1 MKVSEEI
8 IEVNV
13 KNILNISVDVASK
26 KLDFYFEVQ
35 NSHTRKTYR
44 EVVANRSVAIS
55 DFLMEC
61 HSLAL
66 SFGFDNIRIV
76 CEPTGPYAIN
86 LLSVSLSHNYLTAFV
101 NPEAVSK
108 SKVIETNSS
117 GKTDLIDAKVIFR
130 LAQQDRVLIHRTYS
144 KEYAQLRE
152 FGKHYEDIENDYTR
166 ARCYISN
173 FLQLLWPDYSLKID
187 NIYSKAGR
195 VLFGVYGLNPW
206 LIIKR
211 GKSHFFKTMRAKAK
225 GVRNSTLEKTW
236 SDAEAT
242 CKHNSSDLASTYQ
255 ETLAYHYQSYLHC
268 EDRKTWLQNK
278 MKQILAVIRQSDENI
293 PKARKNFVSEFNIA
307 RLLGET
313 GPIAD
318 FKNYNQLQSYIGMNL
333 RERQSGTYKGK
344 TRLTKKGRPLAR
356 KILSQIVLAL
366 TQESRLYGQAYHD
379 IKTKTGKPG
388 TLLMTN
394 FMRKFLKSFRGI
406 YFSKQEF
413 NEIRLFMDLSNYNKC
428 FNAA

>member
-8 IEVNV
+8 IEVNA
-13 KNILNISVDVASK
+13 KNILNIAVDVASK
-26 KLDFYFEVQ
+26 KLDFYFEVTS
-35 NSHTRKTYR
+35 SHTRKSYR
-44 EVVANRSVAIS
+44 EVIMNRSAAIS
-55 DFLMEC
+55 DFLKEC
-61 HSLAL
+61 HRLAL

-86 LLSVSLSHNYLTAFV
+86 LLSVSLSYNYLTAFV

-108 SKVIETNSS
+108 SKVIETNNS
-117 GKTDLIDAKVIFR
+117 GKTDLIDAKVIFK
-130 LAQQDRVLIHRTYS
+130 LAQRDRVLIHRTYT

-166 ARCYISN
+166 ARCHISN
-173 FLQLLWPDYSLKID
+173 ILQLLWPDYSLNAD
-187 NIYSKAGR
+187 NIYSKAGQA
-195 VLFGVYGLNPW
+195 LFHNYGLNPW

-225 GVRNSTLEKTW
+225 GVRNSTLEQTW
-236 SDAEAT
+236 NDAEVT

-255 ETLAYHYQSYLHC
+255 EALAYHYQSYLHC
-268 EDRKTWLQNK
+268 EDRKIWLQDK
-278 MKQILAVIRQSDENI
+278 MKGILSVIRKADENI

-318 FKNYNQLQSYIGMNL
+318 FKDYKQLQSYIGMNL

-344 TRLTKKGRPLAR
+344 TRLSKKGRPLAR

-366 TQESRLYGQAYHD
+366 TQQSRLYGQVYHD
-379 IKTKTGKPG
+379 KKTKSGKPG
-388 TLLMTN
+388 TLIMTN

-406 YFSKQEF
+406 YFSKQDF
-413 NEIRLFMDLSNYNKC
+413 NEMRLFMDLSKYNEC

>member
-1 MKVSEEI
+1 LK
-8 IEVNV
+8 
-13 KNILNISVDVASK
+13 
-26 KLDFYFEVQ
+26 
-35 NSHTRKTYR
+35 
-44 EVVANRSVAIS
+44 
-55 DFLMEC
+55 EC

-66 SFGFDNIRIV
+66 ASGFDNIRIV
-76 CEPTGPYAIN
+76 CEPTGPYGVN
-86 LLSVSLSHNYLTAFV
+86 LLTVALSLNFLTAFV
-101 NPEAVSK
+101 NPEAVCK

-152 FGKHYEDIENDYTR
+152 FGKHYDDVENDYTR
-166 ARCYISN
+166 ARCHISSI
-173 FLQLLWPDYSLKID
+173 LQLLWPDYSLKLD
-187 NIYSKAGR
+187 NIYSNAGQA
-195 VLFGVYGLNPW
+195 LFHNYGLNPW
-206 LIIKR
+206 LITKR
-211 GKSHFFKTMRAKAK
+211 GKTHFFKIMRAKAK

-242 CKHNSSDLASTYQ
+242 CKHNSSDLASTHQ
-255 ETLAYHYQSYLHC
+255 ANITYHYQSFLHC
-268 EDRKTWLQNK
+268 EDRKTWLQNE
-278 MKQILAVIRQSDENI
+278 MKQVLNVIRQADENI
-293 PKARKNFVSEFNIA
+293 PKARKNFISEFYIA

-318 FKNYNQLQSYIGMNL
+318 FKDYKQLQSYIGMNL

-344 TRLTKKGRPLAR
+344 TRISKKGRPLAR

-379 IKTKTGKPG
+379 KKTKTGKPG
-388 TLLMTN
+388 TLVMTN
-394 FMRKFLKSFRGI
+394 FMRKFLKAFRGI

-413 NEIRLFMDLSNYNKC
+413 NEMRLFMDLSNYNKC